1 MAFLFFYGKRG
12 ARTMNAARQVPP
24 TRVKPT
30 HTFWPA
36 GRRPEPASAKP
47 TASADKKDEEPA
59 ADEPGYGHG
68 V

>member
-1 MAFLFFYGKRG
+1 
-12 ARTMNAARQVPP
+12 MNAARQEPQP
-24 TRVKPT
+24 RVKPT

-47 TASADKKDEEPA
+47 PSTANDKKDDDPPG
-59 ADEPGYGHG
+59 DEPGYGHG

>member
-1 MAFLFFYGKRG
+1 
-12 ARTMNAARQVPP
+12 MNATRPEPP
-24 TRVKPT
+24 QPRVRPT

-47 TASADKKDEEPA
+47 TTSGTEKKDDEPVS
-59 ADEPGYGHG
+59 DEPGYGHG

>member
-1 MAFLFFYGKRG
+1 MAFLFFRRE
-12 ARTMNAARQVPP
+12 ATIMNAVRQEPH

-47 TASADKKDEEPA
+47 TAPATEKKEDEHADE
-59 ADEPGYGHG
+59 EPGYGFG

>member
-1 MAFLFFYGKRG
+1 MAFLFLRHRSE
-12 ARTMNAARQVPP
+12 AMNATRPEPP
-24 TRVKPT
+24 PRVTPT

-47 TASADKKDEEPA
+47 TTSGNDKKDDEPVG
-59 ADEPGYGHG
+59 DEPGYGHG